1 MELIEI
7 KNLKK
12 IYGKSLVIDIPALE
26 MKEGKIYSIIGN
38 NGAGKTTLLRLIL
51 DLLEANN
58 GCVKINGRN
67 VSNNEDWK
75 LITNAY
81 LDSDFLIDFL
91 TVEEF
96 ILFICEIYGISKKEM
111 YSRMDVFKF
120 FLGNEYAFKNKY
132 ITDFSSG
139 DKQKTGILA
148 AMITHPKILILDEP
162 FNFLDPTS
170 QIEFKKLLSSFLNNN
185 KTTIILSSH
194 NIDHILDV
202 SSKIILMENGS
213 IIKEIENK
221 SEIAKI
227 ELINYFNA

>member
-1 MELIEI
+1 M
-7 KNLKK
+7 
-12 IYGKSLVIDIPALE
+12 
-26 MKEGKIYSIIGN
+26 
-38 NGAGKTTLLRLIL
+38 IL